1 MLHCNAMK
9 KLFLTF
15 FSCVVMYGTAFAA
28 PLKDSVAASAA
39 LDTVRAT
46 FDDGRV
52 SRIYTVLKPSAR
64 NTQLPRQCR
73 YELYQ

>member
-1 MLHCNAMK
+1 MK

-39 LDTVRAT
+39 LDTAYIFFT
-46 FDDGRV
+46 TNMM
-52 SRIYTVLKPSAR
+52 ST
-64 NTQLPRQCR
+64 
-73 YELYQ
+73 